1 MQLTSQTRLTL
12 TPEAAE
18 QLDAFA
24 HYYAKHLHLLYALVA
39 REGGRARNHKTAFCR
54 RYGVSARLFNALAVE
69 LQGLLDGTRELLKA
83 NLSDARDA
91 LAATRR
97 ALKGLETRMD
107 KVQAGKLTHS
117 KAAYARLERQIAKRR
132 RKIHKLEHKLP
143 QLQARLAAN
152 VPGIGFGSRKL
163 FAKQY
168 HLEENGFQDH
178 AAWLT
183 AWRDARAHQIAFL
196 GSKDETAGNQT
207 CSLFA
212 QADGTFQL
220 RVRMPDALRGADSP
234 DKYLWLEGIR
244 FHKDEP
250 QVHLALLAGQAMT
263 YKLHRENGHWRLLVT
278 FERQAAEKRTCAPV
292 WGCVGVDFNADHLGV
307 AETDASGNI
316 TKAWRID
323 LPLADKTS
331 GQRKALMSDALQQVV
346 QYALDQ
352 KKPIVIEEL
361 DFSGKKKQL
370 ASMSAGRARM
380 LSGLAYAQY
389 QQLMASKCFRL
400 GVELLVVNPAY
411 TSVIGRVKYAVPYG
425 RSVHLAAAGVIARRG
440 QGLAEKPPG
449 QGSVRIPVRGTTKCF
464 PLPVRKEGVSNSGA
478 WVAIGRDLTVFLRK
492 DYLSGFWLK
501 PSDCEMSS
509 HKVRFTATRGKRHA
523 GAKGRIAS
531 GAAGPRRPSDG
542 TVPSRARINMLD
554 SNEQIC
560 QASI

>member
-1 MQLTSQTRLTL
+1 MQLTLQTRLAL
-12 TPEAAE
+12 SSSAEE

-24 HYYAKHLHLLYALVA
+24 RYYAKHLHLLYAWIA

-54 RYGVSARLFNALAVE
+54 RYGISARFFSALAVE
-69 LQGLLDGTRELLKA
+69 LQGLIDGTRELLKA
-83 NLSDARDA
+83 KLSDTRDA
-91 LAATRR
+91 LAATRS
-97 ALKGLETRMD
+97 ALKGLETRMA
-107 KVQAGKLTHS
+107 KVQAGKLTLS
-117 KAAYARLERQIAKRR
+117 KHAYARLAAQIAKRR

-143 QLQARLAAN
+143 QLQARLAAK

-168 HLEENGFQDH
+168 HLEENGFKDH
-178 AAWLT
+178 EAWLA
-183 AWRDARAHQIAFL
+183 AWRDARAHQVAFL

-212 QADGTFQL
+212 QVDGTFRL
-220 RVRMPDALRGADSP
+220 RVRLPDALRGADSP
-234 DKYLWLEGIR
+234 DKYLWLDGIR

-250 QVHLALLAGQAMT
+250 QVRLALLAGQAMT
-263 YKLHRENGHWRLLVT
+263 YKLHREHGYWRLLVT
-278 FERQAAEKRTCAPV
+278 FERQAAEKRTCTPV

-307 AETDASGNI
+307 AVTDASGNI

-323 LPLADKTS
+323 MPFADKST

-346 QYALDQ
+346 QHALTQ
-352 KKPIVIEEL
+352 RKPIVIEDL
-361 DFSGKKKQL
+361 DFRGKKKQL
-370 ASMSAGRARM
+370 ASMSAGRAKM

-389 QQLMASKCFRL
+389 QQLMASKCFRF
-400 GVELLVVNPAY
+400 GVELLVVNPAH

-449 QGSVRIPVRGTTKCF
+449 QGSVRIPVRGATKRF
-464 PLPVRKEGVSNSGA
+464 PLPARKEGMSNLGA
-478 WVAIGRDLTVFLRK
+478 WAEIGRDLTVFLRK
-492 DYLSGFWLK
+492 DYL
-501 PSDCEMSS
+501 
-509 HKVRFTATRGKRHA
+509 ATRGNRLA

-531 GAAGPRRPSDG
+531 GACGSRRPSDG
-542 TVPSRARINMLD
+542 TVPSRVMINMLD
-554 SNEQIC
+554 TNEQVC